1 MVEVTVT
8 CGVTLQMS
16 LLAAPEGGLLATHSL
31 PKHHHPQILLYLSS
45 STLPTTCF
53 RGRPLLLDRTKK
65 VFQDKG
71 DEGSLF
77 KITIVKVNGNQPV
90 HNEDR
95 LARAPMIHHHCTVS
109 GAG

>member
-1 MVEVTVT
+1 MWRNPATATMVEVTVT
-8 CGVTLQMS
+8 FGVTLQMS
-16 LLAAPEGGLLATHSL
+16 LLAAPEGGLLAAHSL
-31 PKHHHPQILLYLSS
+31 PKQILLYLSS

-90 HNEDR
+90 HKEDR
-95 LARAPMIHHHCTVS
+95 LAPP
-109 GAG
+109 